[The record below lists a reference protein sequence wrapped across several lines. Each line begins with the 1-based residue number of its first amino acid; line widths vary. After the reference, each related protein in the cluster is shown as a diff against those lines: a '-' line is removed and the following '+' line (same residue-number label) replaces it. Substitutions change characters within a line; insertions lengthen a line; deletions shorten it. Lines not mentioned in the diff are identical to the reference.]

1 MASSLFPNSNPQP
14 QMNRTVQGGN
24 PMQMMAQI
32 ANIMRG
38 KNPEQV
44 AMNLMNQNPQF
55 KQFMQSV
62 KGKTPEQFA
71 REHGMDFSQ
80 IMKMMK

>member
-1 MASSLFPNSNPQP
+1 
-14 QMNRTVQGGN
+14 
-24 PMQMMAQI
+24 MQMMAQI

-62 KGKTPEQFA
+62 QGKTPEQFA
-71 REHGMDFSQ
+71 AERGVNLSQ
-80 IMKMMK
+80 IMGMMK

>member
-1 MASSLFPNSNPQP
+1 MLSQL
-14 QMNRTVQGGN
+14 
-24 PMQMMAQI
+24 

-44 AMNLMNQNPQF
+44 AINLMNQNPQF

-62 KGKTPEQFA
+62 QGKTPEQFA
-71 REHGMDFSQ
+71 KEHGIDFSQ
-80 IMKMMK
+80 IMGMIK

>member
-1 MASSLFPNSNPQP
+1 MASSLFQNNPQSNP
-14 QMNRTVQGGN
+14 VQGAQSN
-24 PMQMMAQI
+24 PMQMMTQI

-62 KGKTPEQFA
+62 KGKTPQQFA
-71 REHGMDFSQ
+71 QEHGIDLSQ
-80 IMKMMK
+80 IMGMMK

>member
-1 MASSLFPNSNPQP
+1 
-14 QMNRTVQGGN
+14 
-24 PMQMMAQI
+24 
-32 ANIMRG
+32 MRG

-62 KGKTPEQFA
+62 QGKTPEQFA
-71 REHGMDFSQ
+71 IEHGVNLSQ
-80 IMKMMK
+80 IMGMIK

>member
-1 MASSLFPNSNPQP
+1 
-14 QMNRTVQGGN
+14 MNLSAQGGN
-24 PMQMMAQI
+24 PLQEAIKI

-44 AMNLMNQNPQF
+44 AMNLMNRNPQF

-62 KGKTPEQFA
+62 QGKTPEQFS
-71 REHGMDFSQ
+71 REHGIDFSQ
-80 IMKMMK
+80 IMGMMK